1 MSAFPVDGDGRVDV
15 LACMQ
20 DPPTMDDPYPL
31 YAWLRENSPVH
42 PNPTGGVY
50 FISRHQEARLVMRDP
65 AFRSLTQEELR
76 AKQPRIGRSR
86 TLQNF
91 LAGITNTNRPEHTR
105 LRRAMSPFFTPQ
117 AVEALRG
124 TAQRWCDRL
133 FDPVVAR
140 LRDGQSV
147 DLHTEVTAP
156 LAVHVMAD
164 LIGVPE
170 ADRSSLA
177 PLVSRTLGAA
187 HPTADETALREADE
201 ATLAIEEY
209 FTGLAAERRLRPRA
223 DAVSALANGSGGGGD
238 DGAALGQAELINM
251 LWGLWMAG
259 SDSTAAAMDNATLE
273 VIRFPRAARAALA
286 DPGGEKA
293 AGFVEECLRHEP
305 PIWMAASQLVPVQD
319 VELAGTTIPR
329 GAGVH
334 VLIGSVNR
342 DPAVFPDPD
351 RFDPARG
358 APGYLTF
365 GEGIHRC
372 VGAGL
377 ARMEIAVYLSRL
389 HAHLPGLALA
399 GPPVRRR
406 KATQRSFDRL
416 PVALPTDPAVRPA
429 APRQTPRHLSK
440 ESERA

>member
-1 MSAFPVDGDGRVDV
+1 MSALPVDVGGGPVDV
-15 LACMQ
+15 LVRMQ
-20 DPPTMDDPYPL
+20 DPATMEDPYPL
-31 YAWLRENSPVH
+31 YAWLREHSPVH

-50 FISRHQEARLVMRDP
+50 FVSRHQEARLVMRDP

-86 TLQNF
+86 TLRNF
-91 LAGITNTNRPEHTR
+91 LVGITNTNRPEHTR
-105 LRRAMSPFFTPQ
+105 LRRAMAPFFTPQ
-117 AVEALRG
+117 AVETLRRGARQRCDALF
-124 TAQRWCDRL
+124 A
-133 FDPVVAR
+133 PVVER
-140 LRDGQSV
+140 LRDGESV

-156 LAVHVMAD
+156 LAMHVIAD

-170 ADRSSLA
+170 ADRSSIA
-177 PLVSRTLGAA
+177 PLVSRTLRAA
-187 HPTADETALREADE
+187 HPTADEAALREADE

-209 FTGLAAERRLRPRA
+209 FTGLVAERRSRPRT
-223 DAVSALANGSGGGGD
+223 DAVSALANGGGEDGGP
-238 DGAALGQAELINM
+238 ALDQAELINM

-259 SDSTAAAMDNATLE
+259 SDSTTAAMDHTVLE

-286 DPGGEKA
+286 DPDPEAA

-305 PIWMAASQLVPVQD
+305 PIWMAASQLVPVRD
-319 VELAGTTIPR
+319 VEVAGTVIPR

-358 APGYLTF
+358 VPGYLTF

-377 ARMEIAVYLSRL
+377 ARMEITVFLSRL
-389 HAHLPGLALA
+389 HAHLPGLAPA
-399 GPPVRRR
+399 GTPVRRR
-406 KATQRSFDRL
+406 LATQRSFDSL
-416 PVALPTDPAVRPA
+416 TVALPGGRTSSHRL
-429 APRQTPRHLSK
+429 TPHPSKSK